1 MIIVSSKALAGC
13 MITSKGRVLV
23 FAVYVNNIP
32 AEDIKELEQI
42 GNDLGSICEKR
53 YTGKIKYKKA

>member
-1 MIIVSSKALAGC
+1 